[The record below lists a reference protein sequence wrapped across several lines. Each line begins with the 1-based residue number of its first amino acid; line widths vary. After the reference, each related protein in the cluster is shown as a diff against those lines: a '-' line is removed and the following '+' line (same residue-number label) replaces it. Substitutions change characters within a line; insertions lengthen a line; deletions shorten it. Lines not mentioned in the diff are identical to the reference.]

1 MTSAFK
7 KIDLILMSATGG
19 LLIFGILMLA
29 SVSASFSQEKFGT
42 TYYFLNHQL
51 INILIGL
58 ALGFLAFKINLDL
71 LKKYLPLL
79 LFGNLVLMLMVF
91 LPVIGVSAGGAT
103 RWLNLGFTSIQPSEF
118 LKLTFVL
125 YLASWLNTRTLNKGK
140 LTPRREKSFGQ
151 TFMAFLLVIGI
162 IGIFLFLQPDLSTF
176 IIILLVAT
184 ILYFVAQTPF
194 WHIIILF
201 LIGGGALAL
210 LGSTASYRMKRIK
223 VFLKPE
229 TDPMGIGY
237 QVKQALI
244 AVGSGGIF
252 GLGLG
257 MSRQKFG
264 FLPVSMTDSI
274 FAVLAEETGFAGCFI
289 LIALFLTFLWR
300 GFKIGK
306 NSHDN
311 FLKFTAFGITSWI
324 LVQTLINISS
334 MIGLFPLAGIPLPF
348 FSYGGSAIIA
358 ELIGAGI
365 LLNISKHTYR
375 L

>member
-1 MTSAFK
+1 MAK
-7 KIDLILMSATGG
+7 KIDLILLGATGS
-19 LLIFGILMLA
+19 LLVFGILMIA

-42 TYYFLNHQL
+42 TYYYLNHQL

-58 ALGFLAFKINLDL
+58 TLGFFAFKIKLDL
-71 LKKYLPLL
+71 LKKWAPFLL
-79 LFGNLVLMLMVF
+79 LGNIVLMLMVF
-91 LPVIGVSAGGAT
+91 LPVIGFSAGGAT

-118 LKLTFVL
+118 LKLTFII
-125 YLASWLNTRTLNKGK
+125 YLASWLSTRTSSKNKLGDRDRNK
-140 LTPRREKSFGQ
+140 NFSQ
-151 TFMAFLLVIGI
+151 TFLAFLMVLGI
-162 IGIFLFLQPDLSTF
+162 VGIFLFLQPDLSTF

-194 WHIIILF
+194 WHIGVLF
-201 LIGGGALAL
+201 LTCDGGLVL
-210 LGSTASYRMKRIK
+210 LGSTASYRMKRIL

-264 FLPVSMTDSI
+264 FLPASMTDSI
-274 FAVLAEETGFAGCFI
+274 FAVIAEETGFLGCSI
-289 LIALFLTFLWR
+289 LMALFLTFLWR

-306 NSHDN
+306 NSQDN

-324 LVQTLINISS
+324 LIQTLINISS
-334 MIGLFPLAGIPLPF
+334 MTGLFPLAGIPLPF
-348 FSYGGSAIIA
+348 FSYGGSAIIT
-358 ELIGAGI
+358 ELVGVGI
-365 LLNISKHTYR
+365 LLNISKT
-375 L
+375 